1 MHVSTGE
8 PGTDQVLLM
17 GVEQFPSS
25 TDPHAEPEPGRT
37 DWSRLAF
44 VPGLMSRLDLAYKL
58 VGYDVKSLTDPD
70 RRTVTLCVDDAVNAP
85 TTRIVHAIS
94 HGAPAADLNRS
105 PAAAGQE
112 HIHMVPTCATFGP
125 GTDVSQWV
133 RTAHQ
138 QPEPTLFIIDLCRA
152 GRAARLSEL
161 TRVPDGEL
169 NAWVIA
175 ATSPDLPAY
184 DGRFSEAVA
193 EVLEHIAAHG
203 LDTSPSVRFV
213 RWDRVTRAI
222 QKNLD
227 ALGSR
232 QVIHTTRVDVSQD
245 LPELPFF
252 PNPRWRPDDRL
263 ERLNDVAPAVR
274 AFVADLDAEHFMSRV
289 GDHFVGRQSQLEW
302 LAAWLDDNRVGG
314 LRVVTGAPGSGKSA
328 LLGALVCSGHEAVID
343 AAPDIRAYLTA
354 QNPEGV
360 CSPNPL
366 LAAIHSRGRGIA
378 PVLHSIAMQWKLPIV
393 LERQW
398 TVADLISEVGA
409 LPGVPALVFDALDE
423 AEDPDDLMNSLL
435 IPLARAVRSDGRPLV
450 RLLVGTRRWRSGPL
464 LALAEQDAGLL
475 DLDDVPVEEIRRDLQ
490 NHVLRRLSSLPHYG
504 APEQRPVRAALA
516 ATVAGALTEE
526 ADRMNEWG
534 PFLVARIFGHVLAT
548 EPAPDSVEAAIARG
562 RTVPRSLPGVLEL
575 DIENRPDSKDLRAV
589 LAAVAFAKGDG
600 FPTEAVA
607 AVAPEFAPETD
618 DAPGSGLRGTTGQD
632 LLRHVRGLLDAGSFY
647 LRTGVETDG
656 SALYRL
662 FHQGLADYLQVN
674 PYPLDSAP
682 RSEAT

>member
-1 MHVSTGE
+1 
-8 PGTDQVLLM
+8 M
-17 GVEQFPSS
+17 GVEQFPTT
-25 TDPHAEPEPGRT
+25 TDPQAEPEPGRT
-37 DWSRLAF
+37 DWPRLTF
-44 VPGLMSRLDLAYKL
+44 VTGLMSRLGLAYKR
-58 VGYDVKSLTDPD
+58 VGYDVLSVAEPD
-70 RRTVTLCVDDAVNAP
+70 RRAVTLHSDDAVTSS
-85 TTRIVHAIS
+85 TTRIVHAMS

-112 HIHMVPTCATFGP
+112 HIHMVPSCATFGT

-138 QPEPTLFIIDLCRA
+138 QPEPTLFVVDLCRA

-193 EVLEHIAAHG
+193 EVLEQISDHG
-203 LDTSPSVRFV
+203 LDTSPSIRFV

-222 QKNLD
+222 QRSLD
-227 ALGSR
+227 GLGSR
-232 QVIHTTRVDVSQD
+232 QVIHTTRVDVSQE

-252 PNPRWRPDDRL
+252 PNPRWRPDSRL
-263 ERLNDVAPAVR
+263 EKLNDVAPPVR
-274 AFVADLDAEHFMSRV
+274 AFVADLDAEHFMDRV

-302 LAAWLDDNRVGG
+302 MASWLDDDRVGG

-366 LAAIHSRGRGIA
+366 LAAIHSRGRDIDS
-378 PVLHSIAMQWKLPIV
+378 VLASIALQWKLPIEP
-393 LERQW
+393 ERHW
-398 TVADLISEVGA
+398 TVADLISEVST
-409 LPGVPALVFDALDE
+409 LPAVPALVFDALDE
-423 AEDPDDLMNSLL
+423 AEDPDDLMKSLL
-435 IPLARAVRSDGRPLV
+435 IPLAEALRADGRSLV

-464 LALAEQDAGLL
+464 LALSDRHGGLL
-475 DLDDVPVEEIRRDLQ
+475 DLDNVPVEEIRSDLRR
-490 NHVLRRLSSLPHYG
+490 HMLRRLSSLPHYS

-516 ATVAGALTEE
+516 KTVAAALTEE
-526 ADRMNEWG
+526 AELMHEWG

-548 EPAPDSVEAAIARG
+548 ESAPDSVDAAVARG

-575 DIENRPDSKDLRAV
+575 DIDNRPDSKDLRAV

-607 AVAPEFAPETD
+607 AVAPEFAPEEAA
-618 DAPGSGLRGTTGQD
+618 APGRGLRGATGQE
-632 LLRHVRGLLDAGSFY
+632 LLQHVRGLLDAGSFY

-662 FHQGLADYLQVN
+662 FHQGLADYLQVH
-674 PYPLDSAP
+674 PYPLDSTP
-682 RSEAT
+682 RSEAI